1 MIPGSSGLRVRIV
14 PRCESY
20 CRERV
25 SVAADQVAEQRQREE
40 GARERDRIAKL
51 LLQRHG

>member
-1 MIPGSSGLRVRIV
+1 MISSSSGLRVGFV
-14 PRCESY
+14 PRCENY
-20 CRERV
+20 CLERV